1 MAQCQENRGSRQTP
15 LNSPGL
21 AVLMSC
27 LFARLLCSSLHFRI
41 PADCEDDR
49 GEAETLYL
57 RFCSL
62 GREKSSMTSTRGQSL
77 LMHPL
82 SALCANSG
90 INCVPYKARV
100 DRRRSLVDKLVD
112 DGAVDELKET
122 LSHAEQLVGELQ
134 SRRKG
139 IAARISGEASSR
151 IDAYERDIGESINLL
166 NFHLV
171 VMLLSEFSAAQV
183 PTLELVSLTS
193 PIFG

>member
-1 MAQCQENRGSRQTP
+1 MESSTSGTVPRALDVLAILGLLQLIYEVTVPIIHKAEQVYYHKKKCRTFGRKIAEIQNTLKAAKLDLFEDLYKNQKFNKFVKER
-15 LNSPGL
+15 LN
-21 AVLMSC
+21 
-27 LFARLLCSSLHFRI
+27 
-41 PADCEDDR
+41 
-49 GEAETLYL
+49 
-57 RFCSL
+57 
-62 GREKSSMTSTRGQSL
+62 
-77 LMHPL
+77 
-82 SALCANSG
+82 
-90 INCVPYKARV
+90 
-100 DRRRSLVDKLVD
+100 
-112 DGAVDELKET
+112 ELKET